1 MSGAELL
8 KAALE
13 RVESESI
20 RKWAS
25 SDHNRP
31 LFEEHAQAAVDK
43 HGGAYDPDR
52 YAAWIVCLA
61 IGA

>member
-8 KAALE
+8 QAALE
-13 RVESESI
+13 RVESDSI
-20 RKWAS
+20 RRWAG

-31 LFEEHAQAAVDK
+31 LFEEHAQGALDK
-43 HGGAYDPDR
+43 GDGAYDPDR